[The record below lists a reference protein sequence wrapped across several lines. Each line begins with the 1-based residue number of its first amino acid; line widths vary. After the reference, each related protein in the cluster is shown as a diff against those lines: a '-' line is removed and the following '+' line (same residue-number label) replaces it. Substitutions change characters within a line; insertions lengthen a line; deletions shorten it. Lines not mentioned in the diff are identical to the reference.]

1 MHLQTLIVD
10 GFKSFAEAKIDF
22 PQGVTAIVGPN
33 GTGKSNIVDAL
44 LWSLGEQS
52 PKSLR
57 AEKMEDVIF
66 NGTEARKPMGM
77 VEVSTIFGGVTEQDL
92 EALVKTVSA

>member
-10 GFKSFAEAKIDF
+10 GFKSFAETKIDF

-57 AEKMEDVIF
+57 TEKMEDVIF
-66 NGTEARKPMGM
+66 NGTEVRKPLGNGR
-77 VEVSTIFGGVTEQDL
+77 SLHGIWRSDGTR
-92 EALVKTVSA
+92 A